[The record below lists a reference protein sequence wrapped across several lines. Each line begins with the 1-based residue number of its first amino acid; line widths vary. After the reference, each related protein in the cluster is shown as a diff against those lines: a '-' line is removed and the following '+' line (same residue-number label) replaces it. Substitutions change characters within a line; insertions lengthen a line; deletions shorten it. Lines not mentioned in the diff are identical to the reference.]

1 MQRILAIGGGGF
13 QVEGERS
20 PIDAYIL
27 QLTGKSK
34 PRICLVATM
43 SGDLPEY
50 IERFYSAFPSSDCKP
65 SHLAFFFRDPRPGAV
80 ALGALK
86 KHILGQDVIFVSGGS
101 ARAALA
107 VWREWQVDRV
117 FAEAHHAGV
126 LLSGA
131 SSGAMCW
138 FASGLTDTYWEPGY
152 RPLTCLGLIPGGCR
166 VHYDDGVAPR
176 QRLHAALLARAVPAT
191 TAIPDARHFMS
202 ETKLADAAVLLTGG
216 YPEDDK
222 STAAA
227 YLYRQR

>member
-1 MQRILAIGGGGF
+1 MSGNATNQELVGSVIKPSKPLDPRFTQSLFSRVASLVKVGHGEVALVQRILAIGGGGF
-13 QVEGERS
+13 QVESDPS
-20 PIDAYIL
+20 PIDTYIL

-50 IERFYSAFPSSDCKP
+50 IEKFYSAFPSSDCEP

-86 KHILGQDVIFVSGGS
+86 KHVLGQDVIFVSGGS
-101 ARAALA
+101 ARAGLA

-126 LLSGA
+126 LLSGV
-131 SSGAMCW
+131 SSGVMCW

-152 RPLTCLGLIPGGCR
+152 RPLPCLGLIPGG
-166 VHYDDGVAPR
+166 
-176 QRLHAALLARAVPAT
+176 
-191 TAIPDARHFMS
+191 
-202 ETKLADAAVLLTGG
+202 
-216 YPEDDK
+216 
-222 STAAA
+222 
-227 YLYRQR
+227 